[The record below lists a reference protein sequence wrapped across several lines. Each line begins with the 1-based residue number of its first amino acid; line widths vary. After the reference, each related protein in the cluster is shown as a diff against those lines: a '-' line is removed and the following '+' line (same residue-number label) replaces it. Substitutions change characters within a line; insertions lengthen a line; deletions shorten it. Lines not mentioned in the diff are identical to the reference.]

1 MHHLP
6 LPTPHN
12 LLMIIIFTDAM
23 LGVTVDGIL
32 KVWFIHNI
40 TEMKEMG
47 DLFEERS
54 KALGLIGPLSLCSE
68 SIADFSLALV
78 VCKDSWQVGY

>member
-1 MHHLP
+1 
-6 LPTPHN
+6 
-12 LLMIIIFTDAM
+12 M